1 MKEGARGEPC
11 GSPTTRPY
19 ASPAVEHSEAAQVAA
34 LVGAFGAA
42 LVVLGRGRLLP
53 LAGIALLGVATALL
67 GRSLVGDDD
76 VELLLTTP
84 AGIAVIAAGLA
95 AAVLIALPLVH
106 FPEATPVALLAVAPF
121 RIPVELGDEEAFL
134 LLPLYLVL
142 AGSVLALAYRVLRG
156 EVPVAIPRLLGLP
169 LAAFVAFAAVSYLW
183 THDERQ
189 GGIALAFFLFPFV
202 AGFGVV
208 ARSPLAAW
216 TPRAL
221 AVTLVALGALFAAVG
236 IWQAHTRT
244 LFFSRDLEVANAYT
258 TWFRVTSLFKDPSLY
273 GRYLVVPIAV
283 LLVLLW
289 LRRGRP
295 VEWVVIAA
303 AIAFLFVGLYFS
315 YSQSSFVALFVVT
328 FAIALVGA
336 GRRLRVVLVAC
347 AAAATLA
354 AAGVAAQAV
363 DGESAR
369 EITSGR
375 SRLVEITLDAF
386 RVNPVVGVGIGGQ
399 AQASAEANGR
409 RSARRSASHTTPLT
423 VLAELGVAGFAL
435 YGWVLG
441 ATAWALVLVTRQRR
455 VLGLGLAAIFLV
467 LFVHSLLYAG
477 FFEDPLT
484 WGVLGLAAAALASSS
499 APSPA
504 PERLA
509 H

>member
-1 MKEGARGEPC
+1 M
-11 GSPTTRPY
+11 
-19 ASPAVEHSEAAQVAA
+19 EHSDAAQVAA
-34 LVGAFGAA
+34 LVGALGAA
-42 LVVLGRGRLLP
+42 FVLLGRGRALP
-53 LAGIALLGVATALL
+53 IAGLVLLGAASALL

-76 VELLLTTP
+76 VELLLTRP
-84 AGIAVIAAGLA
+84 AGIALIGAGIA
-95 AAVLIALPLVH
+95 AAVLIAAPLTRY
-106 FPEATPVALLAVAPF
+106 PEAAPVALLAVAPF
-121 RIPVELGDEEAFL
+121 RIPVGLGDEDAFL

-142 AGSVLALAYRVLRG
+142 TASVIALAYRTLRG
-156 EVPVAIPRLLGLP
+156 TVPPGVPRLLGLP
-169 LAAFVAFAAVSYLW
+169 LAAFVVFASASYLW

-189 GGIALAFFLFPFV
+189 GGIVLAFFVFPFV

-216 TPRAL
+216 VPRAL

-244 LFFSRDLEVANAYT
+244 VFFARDLEVANAYT

-273 GRYLVVPIAV
+273 GRYLVVPIAL

-295 VEWVVIAA
+295 LDWAVIAA
-303 AIAFLFVGLYFS
+303 VIAFLFLGLYFS

-336 GRRLRVVLVAC
+336 GRRLRVVLIAC

-354 AAGVAAQAV
+354 AAGFAAQST
-363 DGESAR
+363 DGRSAR
-369 EITSGR
+369 DITSGR

-399 AQASAEANGR
+399 AQASAEENGR
-409 RSARRSASHTTPLT
+409 RSALRSASHTTPLT
-423 VLAELGVAGFAL
+423 VLAELGIVGFAL
-435 YGWVLG
+435 YAWML
-441 ATAWALVLVTRQRR
+441 AAAAWALWLVVRRRR
-455 VLGLGLAAIFLV
+455 VLGLGLASILLV

-484 WGVLGLAAAALASSS
+484 WGILGLAAAVLAAT

-504 PERLA
+504 PAAAKTAPPPPELLA